1 MPPFSLVLYQS
12 ASRQTTARRLSTT
25 LPLRQS
31 LFTHSRK
38 PLLQIHSQFIPRNW
52 LCFCWFHLANGPC
65 INLPFKRSYNFY
77 FTIILFNK
85 YLLVGPLRVE
95 MLFSFSERET
105 ALFLVNIVGEIRP
118 LYQICSRFPFIPFTG
133 FTVCSWSHLGFLG
146 NDITEVH

>member
-105 ALFLVNIVGEIRP
+105 ALFLVN
-118 LYQICSRFPFIPFTG
+118 SRRNKAFVSDL
-133 FTVCSWSHLGFLG
+133 FTVSVHSFHRLYRLLLEPSW
-146 NDITEVH
+146 IPW